1 MSFLNMSFLKL
12 FQAKAPPLP
21 LIVSFPKSGRT
32 WLRVMLDD
40 LGVEVQYIHDGTDHK
55 LLRPKS
61 SLKENKSRYKKRRTI
76 MLVRDPRDTVV
87 SGYFQVQKR
96 HMLPAGSFSDF
107 IRSDNHGIEKIIRFN
122 LQWFAAMPRMREIR
136 YLQYEDMHRDTAG
149 VLRAILGFLN
159 LQADDRTL
167 VEVANNRT
175 FDKMKVSESTGDLSD
190 RYGKILQ
197 PRDAN
202 DPESFK
208 VRKGKIGGYGEYL
221 SEDDVAYCDEQL
233 AKFEY
238 WEKLDK
244 VFRTNG
250 LCYARV
256 DNRTRVTSG

>member
-1 MSFLNMSFLKL
+1 MFFLKL
-12 FQAKAPPLP
+12 SQAKAPPLP
-21 LIVSFPKSGRT
+21 LVVSFPKSGRT

-40 LGVEVQYIHDGTDHK
+40 LGVEVKYIHDGTDHK

-76 MLVRDPRDTVV
+76 ILVRDPRDTVV

-96 HMLPAGSFSDF
+96 HMLPVGSFSDF

-122 LQWFAAMPRMREIR
+122 LNWLAAMPRMRAIR
-136 YLQYEDMHRDTAG
+136 YLQYEDLHRNTAG
-149 VLRAILGFLN
+149 VLRAVLGFLN
-159 LQADDRTL
+159 LQAEDRRL

-175 FDKMKVSESTGDLSD
+175 FDKMKASESTGDLAD
-190 RYGKILQ
+190 RYGKILL
-197 PRDAN
+197 PRDVN

-233 AKFEY
+233 ARFEY

-244 VFRTNG
+244 SFSKNG
-250 LCYARV
+250 LCYSPL
-256 DNRTRVTSG
+256 NSRTRLALG